1 MLHVQSSLYSWKSKQ
16 IFARYVS
23 WAHNLFVK
31 WMPAAS
37 FINSD
42 ELNYFRTWTDN
53 TVHVKLLDVITHPWF
68 KVNVNCHWS
77 YCMDQ
82 KAYLYENH
90 GCNYLSMLYSP
101 SISLSL
107 SGLWTAW
114 TWGWNP
120 MRIIFYYQ
128 AICAGNPPNTAQWT
142 SNAMLPRLLCC
153 SPIHIVLRSN
163 ILIEL
168 FSWQRAHSGQTN
180 NNNKN
185 NTTVALIWATT
196 LTSFIEFSCNV

>member
-1 MLHVQSSLYSWKSKQ
+1 MLYVQSSLYSWKSKQ
-16 IFARYVS
+16 IFARSVS
-23 WAHNLFVK
+23 WAHNLFIK
-31 WMPAAS
+31 RMPAAS
-37 FINSD
+37 FINID

-53 TVHVKLLDVITHPWF
+53 TVHVKLLDIITNPWF

-82 KAYLYENH
+82 KSYLYENR

-107 SGLWTAW
+107 SGPWTAR

-120 MRIIFYYQ
+120 MRIIFHYQ
-128 AICAGNPPNTAQWT
+128 AICPGNQPNTAQWS

-153 SPIHIVLRSN
+153 SPIHMVSRSN

-168 FSWQRAHSGQTN
+168 FSWQRAYSGQTN
-180 NNNKN
+180 NNNNKK
-185 NTTVALIWATT
+185 
-196 LTSFIEFSCNV
+196 